1 MSLIWTLYLI
11 DVLNG
16 LSYALGIVWPTALI
30 VGLFFMI
37 VGLVITSDDPEAQ
50 SVVRMILRT
59 ALILFVV
66 ALPLDIVIPGKNTMY
81 AMAAVSVGEKLADNP
96 AVQGLTTDG
105 LKAVQHWI
113 NKQLAEEPKK

>member
-11 DVLNG
+11 DVLNS
-16 LSYALGIVWPTALI
+16 LSYALGIVWLIALI
-30 VGLFFMI
+30 VGLFMI
-37 VGLVITSDDPEAQ
+37 AGLVITSDDPDAQ
-50 SVVRMILRT
+50 PVVRMILRT

-81 AMAAVSVGEKLADNP
+81 AMAAVRVGEKLADNP